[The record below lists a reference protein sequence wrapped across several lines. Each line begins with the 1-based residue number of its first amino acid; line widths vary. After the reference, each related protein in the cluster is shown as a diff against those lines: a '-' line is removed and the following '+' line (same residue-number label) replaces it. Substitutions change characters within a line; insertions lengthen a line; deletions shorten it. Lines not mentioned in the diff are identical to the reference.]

1 MKTTQ
6 RLVVQS
12 AVLGSLFIGFFGFLV
27 VPAKAT
33 IQGELPIQISAV
45 EGQELASPELQSQVQ
60 VSSGFKECSLHR
72 QLPEKVYRWCNLI
85 HQQAVET
92 GLDPDLVAAVI
103 LVESAGDPLA
113 YSHSGAVGLM
123 QVMPRDGLAAAF
135 QCPNGP
141 CFTSRPT
148 RRELED
154 PVFNVS
160 YGSQMLAG
168 LVEKY
173 GNIRTALKAYGP
185 MDVGFAYADKV
196 LGVWE
201 RNAR

>member
-1 MKTTQ
+1 MNTTH

-12 AVLGSLFIGFFGFLV
+12 AVLGSLFISVFGFLV

-33 IQGELPIQISAV
+33 IQRETPQQVPAKD
-45 EGQELASPELQSQVQ
+45 GQDLDSPKQKLQLQVPA
-60 VSSGFKECSLHR
+60 GPNACGLDT
-72 QLPEKVYRWCNLI
+72 QLPDVVYRWCDLI
-85 HQQAVET
+85 LEQAGNT

-103 LVESAGDPLA
+103 LVESAGNPHA

-135 QCPNGP
+135 QCINGP
-141 CFTSRPT
+141 CFTSRPS

-154 PVFNVS
+154 PVFNVT
-160 YGSQMLAG
+160 YGSRMLAG
-168 LVEKY
+168 LIHKY
-173 GNIRTALKAYGP
+173 GDVRKALKAYGP
-185 MDVGFAYADKV
+185 MDVGYAYADKV

-201 RNAR
+201 RYAR